1 MDETT
6 GAHQGGCLCGALRYE
21 VTGKPLWVAYCH
33 CHSCRRSTGAPVTTF
48 VGYNKTSF
56 RYTTGKP
63 EGYNSSPGITRSFC
77 ARCGTPI
84 SYEGDWCPDE
94 VHLYISTFDDPENF
108 PPQVHVYTSEE
119 IPWLKIDDGLPRR
132 DQVPRDRNK

>member
-6 GAHQGGCLCGALRYE
+6 GTHQGGCLCGALRYE
-21 VTGKPLWVAYCH
+21 TTGKPLWVAYCH

-77 ARCGTPI
+77 TRCGTPCPGRF
-84 SYEGDWCPDE
+84 EARPGDWGARRQPVRLRD
-94 VHLYISTFDDPENF
+94 FDP
-108 PPQVHVYTSEE
+108 TSATN
-119 IPWLKIDDGLPRR
+119 PRPRR
-132 DQVPRDRNK
+132 